1 MRSGGWAR
9 IVGAAAA
16 LGGLVV
22 GGVACGGGDEPPAL
36 MPAVQGLRLDV
47 ALSDLAAQGVAEEDV
62 EVVGGGTL
70 GVLDESNWDVCE
82 QRPQA
87 GTPIESVRLIV
98 DRFCDDANSDSA
110 AAPEEESASGTDA
123 NGGTAAEQDT
133 TSSPAV
139 DEADGSGAVGQE
151 TLSPAEFAN
160 SAAGDIADM
169 RKDLSDSVEALADG
183 GVFRLNANL
192 LELTFNY
199 GQLDALDAPKPVRA
213 DWKAAMGR
221 LDGALDTYA
230 ASLEGDSLD
239 GVGQALVDVD
249 AALTELSA
257 VVQSAA

>member
-1 MRSGGWAR
+1 
-9 IVGAAAA
+9 
-16 LGGLVV
+16 
-22 GGVACGGGDEPPAL
+22 
-36 MPAVQGLRLDV
+36 MPAVEGLRLDV

-98 DRFCDDANSDSA
+98 DRFCDDASSDGS
-110 AAPEEESASGTDA
+110 AAPEDESESGTED
-123 NGGTAAEQDT
+123 NGATAAEQGT
-133 TSSPAV
+133 TSSSA
-139 DEADGSGAVGQE
+139 EAGAEGSAAASQE
-151 TLSPAEFAN
+151 ALSPVEFAI
-160 SAAGDIADM
+160 SAEGDIADM

-183 GVFRLNANL
+183 GVFRLNTNL
-192 LELTFNY
+192 VELTFNY
-199 GQLDALDAPKPVRA
+199 AQLEALDAPKPIRA
-213 DWKAAMGR
+213 EWNAAMGR
-221 LDGALDTYA
+221 LDGALGAYA